1 MATHS
6 SVLAWK
12 IPWAEEP
19 DRRQFQGS
27 QRVRHNNTTTTQH
40 NYTAQHHTT
49 LHNNITTTL
58 HNTTQQHNYT
68 TLHNSTTIQHNN
80 MTTTLHNKQLGGFH
94 AAVACLIC
102 LMLSQKTGR
111 FAGGWMIWVTA
122 FFTWLM
128 GWQVGQG
135 LAKLSAGTP
144 QFPPAWSLV
153 CFECF
158 PVIPPCPKLHL

>member
-49 LHNNITTTL
+49 LHNNMTTTL
-58 HNTTQQHNYT
+58 HNTTQQHNY

-122 FFTWLM
+122 FFTLLM

-153 CFECF
+153 CFDCF